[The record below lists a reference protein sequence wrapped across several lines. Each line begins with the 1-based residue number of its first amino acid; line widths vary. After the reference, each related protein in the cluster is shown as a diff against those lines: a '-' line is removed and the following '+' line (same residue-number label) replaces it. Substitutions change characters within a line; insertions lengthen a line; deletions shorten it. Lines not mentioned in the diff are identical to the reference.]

1 MKKQFETESKRILD
15 LMIHSIYTNKE
26 IFLREIISNA
36 SDAIDKRY
44 FMLLQDKED
53 AFDRKNFEI
62 EIEVDKNSRTI
73 EINDNGIGMS
83 REDLEN
89 NLGTIAKS
97 GSLDFKNLNKND
109 EISIIGQFGVGF
121 YSAFMV
127 ADKIEVHTKK
137 KDGEGLLWTSEGA
150 DGYEIEEKAK
160 DEIGTSIKLYIKKDD
175 EEYDEY
181 LNQGYIK
188 YLVKKYSNYIK
199 YPIVMEVEKS
209 RPSENEEDGVEEYKE
224 IETLNSM
231 VPIWKK
237 NRKDVTD
244 EEYINFYHN
253 QRYGFDEPLAWV
265 HLNAEGII
273 NYRAI
278 LYIPTQKPLEYY
290 TSNYSGGLELYSK
303 GVMIMEKNDDLLPEY
318 LSFVKGIVDSDDLSL
333 NISREILQNDRR
345 MLGIAKNLEKRIL
358 QQLKTILKDD
368 REKYEKFY
376 NEFGLSLKAGI
387 YESQGQK
394 KSEIEDLLLF
404 KTSASKEYKTLQEY
418 KDSMKE
424 DDKFI
429 YYATGSSYGNIDSMP
444 AVDVMKSEHEIIYLD
459 EHIDEFVI
467 KLMEDYKDIKFKNVY
482 DEEISENDEVQDS
495 AEKSNQEELFRR
507 MKEIIGDEVVEVK
520 RSNRLKEDASFL
532 SYKGDISIEMEKTIS
547 MQANNPFPIKAQKV
561 LEVNTENIL
570 YDKLMSALSQN
581 DENTIKT
588 ITNVLYNQARLIAG
602 LEVEDIVEFT
612 REYNGLIK

>member
-253 QRYGFDEPLAWV
+253 QRYGFDEPLTWV

-290 TSNYSGGLELYSK
+290 TSNYSGGLELYSN

-602 LEVEDIVEFT
+602 LEVEDIVGFT